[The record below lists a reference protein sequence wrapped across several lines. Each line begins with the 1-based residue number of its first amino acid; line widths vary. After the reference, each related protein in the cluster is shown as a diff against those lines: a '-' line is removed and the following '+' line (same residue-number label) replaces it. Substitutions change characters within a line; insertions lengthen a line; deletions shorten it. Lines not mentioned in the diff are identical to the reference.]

1 MSPYDTFERI
11 LASLHEATLDDVQW
25 LATASLIDEAC
36 RTTGNMLVFGE
47 RHPDDEVDIY
57 LTRFCHRGQRRQ
69 DWERQYYQAYHPWDE
84 RAPRLARLPD
94 HQLVHVTELYTEQE
108 LKTSATFNE
117 ALRQADSQN
126 SLNVRL
132 DGPAGTNI
140 VWALAD
146 PLERGGWGS
155 AQIEMIQRL
164 LPHIRQFVR
173 VRQALVGAEAL
184 GTSLAGLLDNTRVGV
199 IHLERR
205 GRIVEANDRARDIL
219 RHGDGLF
226 DEDGFLHVRLP
237 ADHDRLQ
244 TLLAAA
250 LPPFGG
256 EAPSGGSMA
265 IRRSPGL
272 PSLLLHLSPVGERR
286 ADFRPR
292 RVAALALLVD
302 PASEPRIDPEL
313 VASVLGLTPVES
325 QVAALLA
332 QGRTVREI
340 AAATGRAE
348 HTVRW
353 HLGRIFKKRGLSR
366 QADLVQLVLSLS
378 ESPGPRR

>member
-1 MSPYDTFERI
+1 MSERDTFERT
-11 LASLHEATLDDVQW
+11 LASLHEATLDDAHWPV
-25 LATASLIDEAC
+25 ASALIDEAC
-36 RTTGNMLVFGE
+36 ETAGNELVVGDGLGDNVRIF
-47 RHPDDEVDIY
+47 
-57 LTRFCHRGQRRQ
+57 LARFYWRGQHNEELVRNYFQ
-69 DWERQYYQAYHPWDE
+69 NYHPWDE
-84 RAPRLARLPD
+84 RLPRLRQLPD
-94 HQLVHVTELYTEQE
+94 SRLVHVTALYTEQE
-108 LKTSATFNE
+108 LKTSPTFNE
-117 ALRQADSQN
+117 ALLRCRGQN
-126 SLNVRL
+126 SLNVRM
-132 DGPAGTNI
+132 DGPEGSRI
-140 VWALAD
+140 VWIMND
-146 PLERGGWGS
+146 PIAPGGWGS
-155 AQIEMIQRL
+155 GQIEMVERL

-173 VRQALVGAEAL
+173 ARQALVGAEAL

-199 IHLERR
+199 IHLGRR

-226 DEDGFLHVRLP
+226 DEDGFLHARLP

-286 ADFRPR
+286 ADFRSR